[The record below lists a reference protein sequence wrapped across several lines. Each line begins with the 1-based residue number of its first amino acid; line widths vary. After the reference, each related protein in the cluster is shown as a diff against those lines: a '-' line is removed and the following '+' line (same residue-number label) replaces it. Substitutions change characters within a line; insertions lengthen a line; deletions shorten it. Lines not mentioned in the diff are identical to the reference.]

1 MSINEEMG
9 TPINGLRTITQ
20 ISDMLQEPP
29 ARVAYIVRKLRI
41 KQVTRIGIIRLFDEQ
56 ALSEIKNGL
65 YNMQIRKS

>member
-41 KQVTRIGIIRLFDEQ
+41 KQVTRIGIIRLFDEL